1 MTSPLRL
8 GVNSCLL
15 GEETRYDG
23 GHKKDRY
30 IVNTLWSASRCTTTR
45 ATR

>member
-1 MTSPLRL
+1 MSARIRL

-30 IVNTLWSASRCTTTR
+30 IVDTLGKYMEFVPVCP
-45 ATR
+45 